1 MNMAMSKTDNYPT
14 LSFHDFTTQYEHL
27 RIASSKRLTVLYIHG
42 LASNPWGRKPEAVK
56 SVCEQLGLDFF
67 RFELLGHGTDVEN
80 YEKTD
85 LNLWKQQILDI
96 ITHQISGDFILVG
109 HCIGGWLAL
118 MTAQEH
124 PQRLKGV
131 ICTSTAPNLVELMKM
146 QMKPEQEQE
155 LNAKGKVIVKIERM
169 VFTFT
174 RDFVQSGI
182 ENALLEQPTIPIS
195 CPVHL
200 IQGLKDTFID
210 WRVIFRISDKL
221 QSDKVTLKL
230 LKNSNHHLQHPLDLE
245 EINNSLRSITEG
257 I

>member
-1 MNMAMSKTDNYPT
+1 MAMSKTDNYPT
-14 LSFHDFTTQYEHL
+14 LSFRNFTTQYEYL
-27 RIASSKRLTVLYIHG
+27 RGHKQPLTVLYIHG

-56 SVCEQLGLDFF
+56 EVCEQLGLNFF
-67 RFELLGHGTDVEN
+67 RFELLGHGTDADN

-96 ITHQISGDFILVG
+96 IKHQITGNFIIVG
-109 HCIGGWLAL
+109 HCIGGWLGL
-118 MTAQEH
+118 MAAQEH
-124 PQRLKGV
+124 PNNLKGV

-146 QMKPEQEQE
+146 QMQPSQEQE
-155 LNAKGKVIVKIERM
+155 LKDKGKVVVKIERM

-174 RDFVQSGI
+174 REFIKSGL
-182 ENALLEQPTIPIS
+182 ENAILDQPVIPIN

-200 IQGLKDTFID
+200 IQGLKDNFID
-210 WRVIFRISDKL
+210 WRVVFRIADKL

-245 EINNSLRSITEG
+245 EINNSLRSIVENL
-257 I
+257 